1 MFKDFWESCN
11 VLQKIVAIFY
21 IIMIIGAHILSIY
34 GLIDANWVEANSAIT
49 PIITRILFV
58 LLLIACIAFDM
69 LTIVTSW
76 FLDD

>member
-21 IIMIIGAHILSIY
+21 IVMVIGAHILSIY
-34 GLIDANWVEANSAIT
+34 GLIDANWVEANSAII
-49 PIITRILFV
+49 PIITRILLV
-58 LLLIACIAFDM
+58 ALLIACIIFDM
-69 LTIVTSW
+69 IVITTSW